1 MDFSGYTFNYDP
13 SNLGVF
19 SYTFSLDNLI
29 LPAIVIAISIVYC
42 MIYVLMPYLYGY
54 VILSEQEKAKNEKRQ
69 VIKDL
74 VLMNEIQTELE
85 KEIEQSL
92 LNVAMTK

>member
-1 MDFSGYTFNYDP
+1 M
-13 SNLGVF
+13 F
-19 SYTFSLDNLI
+19 SYAFSLDNLV
-29 LPAIVIAISIVYC
+29 LPAIVIGISIIYC

-54 VILSEQEKAKNEKRQ
+54 FILREQEQEKNEKRQ

>member
-13 SNLGVF
+13 SNLWVF

>member
-1 MDFSGYTFNYDP
+1 
-13 SNLGVF
+13 
-19 SYTFSLDNLI
+19 
-29 LPAIVIAISIVYC
+29 
-42 MIYVLMPYLYGY
+42 MIYALMPYLYGY
-54 VILSEQEKAKNEKRQ
+54 IILSEREKEKNEKRQ